1 MLRDSKSIHLVTG
14 FFERWLPLDGLEK
27 AKPDPSRF
35 PEADPEL
42 LQSMAAESR
51 LFLDSQLRENHG
63 ALELWNAN
71 YTFVNERLA
80 RHYGLPGISGNE
92 FRRVI
97 WPNNNR
103 AGILGQASFLTA
115 ESLPSRTSPTKRGV
129 YVLNQFLGVD
139 APPPPSNVP
148 PLADNPDDRARPM
161 RDRLA
166 AHKTNPACVSCHSV
180 IDPLGFGLENF
191 DGIGQWRNTDGGIP
205 IDASGSFIDG
215 TRFNGAPEFRAA
227 LLKYRDA
234 YYSNITQHL
243 LGYALGRKARQWR
256 LHDYEMPS
264 VRAILR
270 AASAN
275 DYRWS
280 SIISGIVKSAPFQM
294 KNIVP

>member
-1 MLRDSKSIHLVTG
+1 VCHQRFTQTYGATHLRSICKLAGWIDRTPVI
-14 FFERWLPLDGLEK
+14 ERPVLTDPIGL
-27 AKPDPSRF
+27 
-35 PEADPEL
+35 
-42 LQSMAAESR
+42 
-51 LFLDSQLRENHG
+51 
-63 ALELWNAN
+63 
-71 YTFVNERLA
+71 T
-80 RHYGLPGISGNE
+80 
-92 FRRVI
+92 
-97 WPNNNR
+97 
-103 AGILGQASFLTA
+103 
-115 ESLPSRTSPTKRGV
+115 
-129 YVLNQFLGVD
+129 
-139 APPPPSNVP
+139 
-148 PLADNPDDRARPM
+148 
-161 RDRLA
+161 
-166 AHKTNPACVSCHSV
+166 
-180 IDPLGFGLENF
+180 LENF